1 MVERQ
6 EAKLNTGKIAFFFK
20 SLMFFILVVERQERQ
35 QADLDLLKKCLV
47 PPGLLQP
54 ERFSIFPKALEQWH
68 DAEFQDF
75 FGDGKLDFILSIL
88 TLLSGQWG
96 FWNTPSFLAG
106 HMQDSICRTGGE
118 IVQMVEDVKYIVS
131 SNKKTL
137 KIYIFN
143 FRKTRPKKESIKLM
157 QTQQELPK
165 TSIS

>member
-1 MVERQ
+1 M
-6 EAKLNTGKIAFFFK
+6 
-20 SLMFFILVVERQERQ
+20 VERQERQ

-75 FGDGKLDFILSIL
+75 FGDGKLGIIDTYLIL
-88 TLLSGQWG
+88 LLGQWG

-106 HMQDSICRTGGE
+106 HMQDALTRTGGE

-131 SNKKTL
+131 L
-137 KIYIFN
+137 D
-143 FRKTRPKKESIKLM
+143 IKN
-157 QTQQELPK
+157 
-165 TSIS
+165 I